1 MSLPACSRRSRV
13 ARPVGACRRR
23 GFLVQRAPAVTR
35 SWSSILAVFAC
46 LPVEFVLEQVFYR
59 GQDRRGDRA
68 AADASGAA
76 MAQEPV
82 LRVCARCHVSKP
94 LEEFPL
100 KDAAKGWYGSYCRPC
115 GRERSKEH
123 YYQNVAAYMT
133 RARMRAVIDRRR
145 NRGFVVEYLSTHA
158 CVDCGESDPIVLE
171 FDHRELRAKLN
182 AVSRLVHMSTLNAVR
197 AEIEKCDVRCGNCH
211 RIRTTSQ
218 FRSYRLGEATRAY
231 LI

>member
-1 MSLPACSRRSRV
+1 
-13 ARPVGACRRR
+13 
-23 GFLVQRAPAVTR
+23 
-35 SWSSILAVFAC
+35 
-46 LPVEFVLEQVFYR
+46 
-59 GQDRRGDRA
+59 
-68 AADASGAA
+68 
-76 MAQEPV
+76 
-82 LRVCARCHVSKP
+82 
-94 LEEFPL
+94 
-100 KDAAKGWYGSYCRPC
+100 
-115 GRERSKEH
+115 
-123 YYQNVAAYMT
+123 
-133 RARMRAVIDRRR
+133 MRAVIDRRR

-171 FDHRELRAKLN
+171 FDHRELGAKLN